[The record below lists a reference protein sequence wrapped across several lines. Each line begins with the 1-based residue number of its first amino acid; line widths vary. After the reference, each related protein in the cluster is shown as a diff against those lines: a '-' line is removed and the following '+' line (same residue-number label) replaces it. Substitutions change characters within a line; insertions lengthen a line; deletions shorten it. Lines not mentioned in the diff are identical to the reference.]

1 MRGIRIATAVLIGS
15 ATSLGAQ
22 DWRILD
28 ASRQL
33 RDSGAHDV
41 RVRYGAGRL
50 QVRPSTDRVL
60 YSMWLRYDEN
70 NGRPLNEYDAE
81 RRRLTVGLTDQSF
94 RFAHNT
100 RESSSD
106 LSLALSPSVPMNLE
120 VDVGAARADLDLG
133 GLAVRD
139 ARIRIGA
146 SASVLDFSAPNSERL
161 RALDIDVG
169 AASFLAR
176 NLGNANTTDM
186 RVRSGVGSVTLDFGG
201 TWREDLTL
209 DADIA
214 VGKLEIRVPSD
225 VGVRVDVRR
234 VLAAFDHPGLT
245 KRGGSYYSENWET
258 ARYKLRVHAATT
270 FGAIDVRQR

>member
-1 MRGIRIATAVLIGS
+1 MRGIRIAATAVLIGS
-15 ATSLGAQ
+15 ATSSLGAQ

-106 LSLALSPSVPMNLE
+106 LSLAHSPSVPMNL
-120 VDVGAARADLDLG
+120 
-133 GLAVRD
+133 
-139 ARIRIGA
+139 
-146 SASVLDFSAPNSERL
+146 
-161 RALDIDVG
+161 
-169 AASFLAR
+169 
-176 NLGNANTTDM
+176 
-186 RVRSGVGSVTLDFGG
+186 
-201 TWREDLTL
+201 
-209 DADIA
+209 
-214 VGKLEIRVPSD
+214 
-225 VGVRVDVRR
+225 
-234 VLAAFDHPGLT
+234 
-245 KRGGSYYSENWET
+245 
-258 ARYKLRVHAATT
+258 
-270 FGAIDVRQR
+270 